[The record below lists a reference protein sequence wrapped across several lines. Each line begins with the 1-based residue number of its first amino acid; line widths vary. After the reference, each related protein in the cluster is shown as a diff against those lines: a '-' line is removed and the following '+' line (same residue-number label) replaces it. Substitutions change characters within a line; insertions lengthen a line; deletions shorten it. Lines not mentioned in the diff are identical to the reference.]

1 MVKEEYEFDNIH
13 SFRLKCLM
21 RSWKFVQFIWI
32 KTQKFLHSQRLFAK
46 HHTRSSLCR
55 IFHGRS
61 LSYKFVFNLIQFFVY
76 CCHSNVDFT
85 SNYILPTFNP
95 KSVGVDNLFFIVIGF
110 FTILKSL
117 KGRLKKTAGML
128 KGYDLPMESTK
139 GVPFMSLTF
148 FLQSLFSRIPHIDKE
163 SKWVVAINIQLPTQN
178 H

>member
-95 KSVGVDNLFFIVIGF
+95 KSVGGDNFIVIGF

-148 FLQSLFSRIPHIDKE
+148 FLQSRFSRIPHIDKE

>member
-1 MVKEEYEFDNIH
+1 MVKEEYECDNIH
-13 SFRLKCLM
+13 SFRLKCRM

-95 KSVGVDNLFFIVIGF
+95 KSVGGDNFIVIGF

>member
-1 MVKEEYEFDNIH
+1 MYNLFE
-13 SFRLKCLM
+13 LK
-21 RSWKFVQFIWI
+21 QN
-32 KTQKFLHSQRLFAK
+32 FLYSQRLFAK

>member
-1 MVKEEYEFDNIH
+1 MVKEEHEFDNIH
-13 SFRLKCLM
+13 SFPLKCLM
-21 RSWKFVQFIWI
+21 RGWKFVQFIWV
-32 KTQKFLHSQRLFAK
+32 KTQNFLHSQRLFAK

-95 KSVGVDNLFFIVIGF
+95 KSVGGDNFIAIGF

-117 KGRLKKTAGML
+117 RGRLKKTASML

-139 GVPFMSLTF
+139 GVVFMSLTF
-148 FLQSLFSRIPHIDKE
+148 FLQSIFSWIPHIDKE

>member
-95 KSVGVDNLFFIVIGF
+95 KSVGGDNFIVIGF

>member
-76 CCHSNVDFT
+76 CSHSNVDFT

-95 KSVGVDNLFFIVIGF
+95 KSVGGDNFIVIGF

>member
-1 MVKEEYEFDNIH
+1 MPNTTLEVHYVEFSMAGHYRTN
-13 SFRLKCLM
+13 
-21 RSWKFVQFIWI
+21 
-32 KTQKFLHSQRLFAK
+32 
-46 HHTRSSLCR
+46 SSLT
-55 IFHGRS
+55 
-61 LSYKFVFNLIQFFVY
+61 QFSFSFIN

-95 KSVGVDNLFFIVIGF
+95 KSVGGDNFLVIGF